1 MKEREKWRKGERE
14 REKRRKEKTPA
25 IFFSLDAVTAVPVPW
40 PNQLT
45 LKMLNLLLG
54 VRVNLRSERKGKS
67 KFYTTASLCG
77 YCI

>member
-1 MKEREKWRKGERE
+1 MEKWRKGQ
-14 REKRRKEKTPA
+14 REKKKRKDKTPA

-54 VRVNLRSERKGKS
+54 V
-67 KFYTTASLCG
+67 
-77 YCI
+77 